1 MVTIKYGGVE
11 YIQMRNA
18 VHCKLCKD
26 TIQSNH
32 PRDFKVCTCGSVG
45 VDGGIEPGNRIIG
58 NLENIE
64 SRCMYAVYSGNKL
77 IWLPQH
83 KSLRFQRNDNGFGVS
98 DTETHRRNHFR
109 AACEAEAAATK
120 SESVV

>member
-1 MVTIKYGGVE
+1 MVFIRHGGVE
-11 YIQMRNA
+11 YKQVRNA

-32 PRDFKVCTCGSVG
+32 SRDFKVCTCGSIG

-58 NLENIE
+58 DLENIE
-64 SRCMYAVYSGNKL
+64 SRCMYCAYFGNKI

-83 KSLRFQRNDNGFGVS
+83 IDETIFAQRLRLKRQQPNLNR
-98 DTETHRRNHFR
+98 
-109 AACEAEAAATK
+109 
-120 SESVV
+120 

>member
-32 PRDFKVCTCGSVG
+32 PHDFKVCACGSVG
-45 VDGGIEPGNRIIG
+45 VDGGIKPGNRIIG

-64 SRCMYAVYSGNKL
+64 SRCMYAVYSGKKL

-83 KSLRFQRNDNGFGVS
+83 ID
-98 DTETHRRNHFR
+98 ETIFAQHVKQKTHLQPNQNQ
-109 AACEAEAAATK
+109 
-120 SESVV
+120 

>member
-1 MVTIKYGGVE
+1 MVLVVTYGGVE
-11 YIQMRNA
+11 YVQVRNA

-26 TIQSNH
+26 TIQSH
-32 PRDFKVCTCGSVG
+32 HSRDFKMCTCGSIG

-64 SRCMYAVYSGNKL
+64 SRCMYRAYVGKKL

-83 KSLRFQRNDNGFGVS
+83 IDETIFALQVKQRQQQLNQN
-98 DTETHRRNHFR
+98 R
-109 AACEAEAAATK
+109 
-120 SESVV
+120 